1 MFVGIYVLYNILA
14 NGSYQIEV
22 FQIKKRSDTIRSHPI
37 RSKKFYFFEYEE
49 IKKPLQVPERLGL
62 LKAQK

>member
-1 MFVGIYVLYNILA
+1 MFVGIYVLYNILP

-22 FQIKKRSDTIRSHPI
+22 FKIKRGVIRFGLI
-37 RSKKFYFFEYEE
+37 RSKKSYFFEYEE